1 MSNNEEQILKER
13 ANALAI
19 RLNLNPHSSE
29 GTPIVEFSLFP
40 EKYAIEA
47 RYVREVLTI
56 KQITPIPGT
65 PDYVMG
71 VINYRGKI
79 ISIINLK
86 ILLGLK
92 EKGLTEMNKALLLES
107 GEMEFGIIVDGII
120 GSSNVV
126 DEQLASPP
134 LTISSRGA
142 EFLSAITDSGVIML
156 DAERMLNSKQLIVN
170 S

>member
-1 MSNNEEQILKER
+1 MSKSDEQILRER
-13 ANALAI
+13 AKAIAL
-19 RLNLNPHSSE
+19 RFVPVHHTTE
-29 GTPIVEFSLFP
+29 GTPVVEFLLFP
-40 EKYAIEA
+40 EQYAIDA
-47 RYVREVLTI
+47 RYIREVLTI

-79 ISIINLK
+79 ISVINLK
-86 ILLGLK
+86 VLLGLK

-107 GEMEFGIIVDGII
+107 EEMEFGLIVDGII
-120 GSSNVV
+120 GSTYLS

-134 LTISSRGA
+134 LNLSSRGA
-142 EFLSAITDSGVIML
+142 EYLAGITHSGSIML
-156 DAERMLNSKQLIVN
+156 DAKRLLTSNQLIVT